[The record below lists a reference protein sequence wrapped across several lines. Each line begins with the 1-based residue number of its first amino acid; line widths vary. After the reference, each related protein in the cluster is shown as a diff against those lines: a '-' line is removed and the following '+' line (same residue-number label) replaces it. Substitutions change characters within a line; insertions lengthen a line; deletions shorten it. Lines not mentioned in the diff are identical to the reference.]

1 MLLIRLCFIIKQFP
15 RNSKFEKNKKKRSE
29 HGFFIYLRVREK
41 YMEQNKISQ
50 NLKVRRV
57 IFQDLY
63 LIKKILKINKIYL
76 LINFYKIKF
85 ISA

>member
-1 MLLIRLCFIIKQFP
+1 MV
-15 RNSKFEKNKKKRSE
+15 
-29 HGFFIYLRVREK
+29 FFIYLRVREK

-63 LIKKILKINKIYL
+63 LIKK
-76 LINFYKIKF
+76 
-85 ISA
+85 S

>member
-1 MLLIRLCFIIKQFP
+1 LKRI
-15 RNSKFEKNKKKRSE
+15 KKKE
-29 HGFFIYLRVREK
+29 ENMVFFIYLRVREK

-63 LIKKILKINKIYL
+63 LIKNLKNK
-76 LINFYKIKF
+76 
-85 ISA
+85 